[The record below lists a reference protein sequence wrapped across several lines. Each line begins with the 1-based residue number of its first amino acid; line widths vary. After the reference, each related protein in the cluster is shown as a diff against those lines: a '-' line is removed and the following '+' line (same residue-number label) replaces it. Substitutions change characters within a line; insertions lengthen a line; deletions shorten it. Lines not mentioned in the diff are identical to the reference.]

1 MIDSTETEARL
12 AGLRDD
18 LHSRIVAGGGRITF
32 RDYMDAAL
40 YAPGYGYYAVGAVA
54 LGRGGDFVTSPE
66 VHPAFGQMI
75 AHWLARVD
83 AALGRPDPFQA
94 VEMGAGSGRLAADL
108 LAALYT
114 DHPDLFA
121 RVRYHI
127 IERSTG
133 LRAQQELLLAG
144 LPGASVTWSD
154 DLAALPPGSVT
165 GAIFSNELVDAFPVH
180 RVAMTAGGLQELFVG
195 LDEAGNLCEVA
206 GPPSIPDLAA
216 HLAWLGVAPPV
227 GVRSEINLDAVRWMR
242 AVAGVLDRGAVL
254 TIDYGDS
261 AERIYSD
268 LRPDGTLLCY
278 TQGRVGADPF
288 VAPGAQDM
296 TAHVD
301 FTALQQAG
309 AEGGLAT
316 TALTRQMH
324 FLVDLGIGD
333 LLAAVGPTYAAQ
345 AATLGVQAA
354 TAAMLDERARLFR
367 LIDPDGLGRFHV
379 LVQERGTKDEGRGTR
394 DEV

>member
-1 MIDSTETEARL
+1 MSDPSETPARL
-12 AGLRDD
+12 AGLRALLRRQIAD
-18 LHSRIVAGGGRITF
+18 AGGRIPF
-32 RDYMDAAL
+32 RDYMDVAL

-66 VHPAFGQMI
+66 VHPAFGQMV

-83 AALGRPDPFQA
+83 AALGHPAAFDA
-94 VEMGAGSGRLAADL
+94 VEMGAGSGRLAADI

-121 RVRYHI
+121 RVRYQI
-127 IERSTG
+127 IERSAG
-133 LRAQQELLLAG
+133 LQAQQKELLDG
-144 LPGASVTWSD
+144 LPGAALTWRD

-180 RVAMTAGGLQELFVG
+180 RVTMTAEGLQELYVG
-195 LDEAGNLCEVA
+195 LDDAGNLREEA
-206 GPPSIPDLAA
+206 GPPSTPALAA
-216 HLAWLGVAPPV
+216 HFAWLGVAPPP
-227 GVRSEINLDAVRWMR
+227 GVRSEVNLDAMRWMR
-242 AVAGVLDRGAVL
+242 AVAGALDRGAVL

-261 AERIYSD
+261 ADRLYSD

-278 TQGRVGADPF
+278 TQGRVGSDPF
-288 VAPGAQDM
+288 AAPGAQDM

-309 AEGGLAT
+309 AEAGLT
-316 TALTRQMH
+316 TVHLTRQMH
-324 FLVDLGIGD
+324 FLVALGIGD
-333 LLAAVGPTYAAQ
+333 LLAAISPAYEAQ
-345 AATLGVQAA
+345 AATLGIPAA

-379 LVQERGTKDEGRGTR
+379 LTQVKGLRL
-394 DEV
+394 EV

>member
-1 MIDSTETEARL
+1 L
-12 AGLRDD
+12 
-18 LHSRIVAGGGRITF
+18 
-32 RDYMDAAL
+32 
-40 YAPGYGYYAVGAVA
+40 
-54 LGRGGDFVTSPE
+54 VTSPE
-66 VHPAFGQMI
+66 VHPAFGQML
-75 AHWLARVD
+75 AHWVAGVD
-83 AALGRPDPFQA
+83 AALDRPDPFQA

-121 RVRYHI
+121 RVRYPI
-127 IERSTG
+127 VERSAA
-133 LRAQQELLLAG
+133 LRAAQVELLAG
-144 LPGASVTWSD
+144 LPGAAVTWSA

-165 GAIFSNELVDAFPVH
+165 GAFFSNELVDAFPVH
-180 RVAMTAGGLQELFVG
+180 RVAMTTDGLQELFVG
-195 LDEAGNLCEVA
+195 LDAAGNLCEVA
-206 GPPSIPDLAA
+206 GPPSTPALAA

-227 GVRSEINLDAVRWMR
+227 GVRSEINLDAVEWMR
-242 AVAGVLDRGAVL
+242 AVAGVLDRGVVL

-278 TQGRVGADPF
+278 TQGKVGADPF
-288 VAPGAQDM
+288 AAPGAQDM

-309 AEGGLAT
+309 AEAGLPT
-316 TALTRQMH
+316 MTLTRQMH

-333 LLAAVGPTYAAQ
+333 LLAAVGPAYEAQ
-345 AATLGVQAA
+345 AATLGVRAA
-354 TAAMLDERARLFR
+354 TTAMLDERARLFR

-379 LVQERGTKDEGRGTR
+379 LVQARGLRTED
-394 DEV
+394 

>member
-1 MIDSTETEARL
+1 MIDSAETQARL
-12 AGLRDD
+12 AGLRDYLRD
-18 LHSRIVAGGGRITF
+18 RIVAGGGRITF

-40 YAPGYGYYAVGAVA
+40 YAPGTGYYAAGAVA

-66 VHPAFGQMI
+66 VHPAFGQLL

-83 AALGRPDPFQA
+83 AALDRPDPFQA

-108 LAALYT
+108 LAALYS
-114 DHPDLFA
+114 DHPDLFT

-127 IERSTG
+127 VERSAG
-133 LRAQQELLLAG
+133 LRAQQEQLLAG
-144 LPGASVTWSD
+144 LPGARVTWSD
-154 DLAALPPGSVT
+154 SLATLSPGSIT

-180 RVAMTAGGLQELFVG
+180 RVAMTTDGLQELFVG
-195 LDEAGNLCEVA
+195 LDAAGNLCEVA
-206 GPPSIPDLAA
+206 GPPSTPALAA

-227 GVRSEINLDAVRWMR
+227 GVRSEINLDAVEWMR
-242 AVAGVLDRGAVL
+242 AVAGVLDRGVVL

-278 TQGRVGADPF
+278 TQGTVGADPF
-288 VAPGAQDM
+288 AAPGAQDM

-309 AEGGLAT
+309 AEAGLPT
-316 TALTRQMH
+316 TTLTRQMH

-333 LLAAVGPTYAAQ
+333 LLAAVGPAYEAQ
-345 AATLGVQAA
+345 AATLGVRAA
-354 TAAMLDERARLFR
+354 TTAMLDERSRLFR

-379 LVQERGTKDEGRGTR
+379 LVQARGLRTED
-394 DEV
+394 

>member
-1 MIDSTETEARL
+1 
-12 AGLRDD
+12 
-18 LHSRIVAGGGRITF
+18 V
-32 RDYMDAAL
+32 
-40 YAPGYGYYAVGAVA
+40 P
-54 LGRGGDFVTSPE
+54 SPE
-66 VHPAFGQMI
+66 VHPAFGQLL
-75 AHWLARVD
+75 AQWLAGVD
-83 AALGRPDPFQA
+83 AALDRPDPFQA

-127 IERSTG
+127 VERSAA
-133 LRAQQELLLAG
+133 LRAAQVELLAG
-144 LPGASVTWSD
+144 LPGAAVTWSA

-165 GAIFSNELVDAFPVH
+165 GAFFSNELVDAFPVH
-180 RVAMTAGGLQELFVG
+180 RVAMTAEGLREIYVTEDAQ
-195 LDEAGNLCEVA
+195 GNLREDS
-206 GPPSIPDLAA
+206 GPPSTPALAA

-227 GVRSEINLDAVRWMR
+227 GVRSEVNLDAMRWMR
-242 AVAGVLDRGAVL
+242 AVAARLARGAVL

-261 AERIYSD
+261 AERLYSD

-278 TQGRVGADPF
+278 TQGKVGADPF
-288 VAPGAQDM
+288 AAPGAQDM

-309 AEGGLAT
+309 AEAGLAT

-333 LLAAVGPTYAAQ
+333 LLAAIGPAYEAQ
-345 AATLGVQAA
+345 AAAQGIRAA
-354 TAAMLDERARLFR
+354 TTAMLDERARLFR

-379 LVQERGTKDEGRGTR
+379 LTQAKAMSNEQ
-394 DEV
+394 

>member
-1 MIDSTETEARL
+1 MIDSAETQARL
-12 AGLRDD
+12 AGLRDYLRD
-18 LHSRIVAGGGRITF
+18 RIVAGGGRITF

-40 YAPGYGYYAVGAVA
+40 YAPGTGYYAAGAVA

-66 VHPAFGQMI
+66 VHPAFGQLL

-83 AALGRPDPFQA
+83 AALDRPDPFQA

-108 LAALYT
+108 LAALYS
-114 DHPDLFA
+114 DHPDLFT

-127 IERSTG
+127 VERSAG
-133 LRAQQELLLAG
+133 LRAQQEQLLAG
-144 LPGASVTWSD
+144 LPGARVTWSD
-154 DLAALPPGSVT
+154 SLATLSPGSIT

-180 RVAMTAGGLQELFVG
+180 RVAMTTDGLQELFVG
-195 LDEAGNLCEVA
+195 LDAAGNLCEVA
-206 GPPSIPDLAA
+206 GPPSTPALAA

-227 GVRSEINLDAVRWMR
+227 GVRSEINLDAVEWMR

-278 TQGRVGADPF
+278 TQGKVGADPF
-288 VAPGAQDM
+288 AAPGAQDM

-309 AEGGLAT
+309 AEAGLPT
-316 TALTRQMH
+316 MTLTRQMH

-333 LLAAVGPTYAAQ
+333 LLAAVGPAYEAQ
-345 AATLGVQAA
+345 AATLGVRAA
-354 TAAMLDERARLFR
+354 TTAMLDERSRLFR

-379 LVQERGTKDEGRGTR
+379 LIQTRGMMF
-394 DEV
+394 EV